1 MNLPEVWMA
10 APAAHLPGR
19 RIDNAEILRR
29 VRANFPGDDEA
40 WAGVERRIRSLFRI
54 CGSQWRYLEEV
65 APLPLAGHAA
75 RAAREALDA
84 VGVAPADVDFLLYG
98 CIAREYYEPATA
110 AEVAA
115 LVGANRAMP
124 IDVTTACAG
133 SLVAMQDLVGRMA
146 MDDTIRVGVVTT
158 ATLTPGHIRYRLDTP
173 DDVADYGAGLTL
185 GNAATATVLTR
196 TKPPVGGRIVGL
208 LAEGLPEHHGLCRAP
223 VGGHFVS
230 QGVEIFALARHL
242 PGHVQRLC
250 ERVGWSRQ
258 DVDLFVSHQP
268 SNRVLYELARAM
280 EVDPERIPALHGLFG
295 NTAASAV
302 PLALSHLVKEGR
314 LQPGM
319 KVVLATAASGFVM
332 ASFALEWG

>member
-1 MNLPEVWMA
+1 MNLPEVWLA
-10 APAAHLPGR
+10 APTALLPGR
-19 RIDNAEILRR
+19 RVDNAEIVRR
-29 VRANFPGDDEA
+29 VRESYTGDADG
-40 WAGVERRIRSLFRI
+40 WPGVERRIRSLFRI
-54 CGSQWRYLEEV
+54 CGSEWRWLEEE

-75 RAAREALDA
+75 RAAREALA
-84 VGVAPADVDFLLYG
+84 NVGVAPADVDFVLYG

-124 IDVTTACAG
+124 LDVTTACAG
-133 SLVAMQDLVGRMA
+133 ALVAMQDLVGRMA
-146 MDDTIRVGVVTT
+146 MDDAIRVGLVTT
-158 ATLTPGHIRYRLDTP
+158 ATLTPGHIRYRLDSP

-196 TKPPVGGRIVGL
+196 TKPAAGGRIVGL
-208 LAEGLPEHHGLCRAP
+208 LAEGYPEHHALCRAP

-250 ERVGWSRQ
+250 DRVGWSRQ

-280 EVDPERIPALHGLFG
+280 EVDPARIPQLHAVYG

-332 ASFALEWG
+332 ASLALEWG